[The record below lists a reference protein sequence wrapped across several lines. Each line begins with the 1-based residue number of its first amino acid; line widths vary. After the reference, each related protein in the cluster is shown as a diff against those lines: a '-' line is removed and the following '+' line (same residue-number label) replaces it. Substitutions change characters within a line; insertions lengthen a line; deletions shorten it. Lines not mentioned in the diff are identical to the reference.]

1 MKKEIFIH
9 FAFLVSLFIFVSII
23 RKYLSFSFWPFWAG
37 GIIGTL
43 LPDIDHILYVFFLR
57 PQELTSQRVSYML
70 TKRDFWG
77 SLNLLAETRS
87 ERTRLIFHTATFQL
101 IFLVLTFFVL
111 TSSGSLMGRGLVLA
125 FFLHLII
132 DQAVDLEATGSLSN
146 WFRNFPFWRPVDNR
160 QTLVWWGAGLI
171 VVLLFGFLL

>member
-9 FAFLVSLFIFVSII
+9 FAFFVSLFIFVSII
-23 RKYLSFSFWPFWAG
+23 RKYLSFSFWLFWAG

-43 LPDIDHILYVFFLR
+43 LPDLDHILYVFFLR

-87 ERTRLIFHTATFQL
+87 ERTKLIFHTATFQL
-101 IFLVLTFFVL
+101 IFLVLAFFVL

-125 FFLHLII
+125 FFLHLTV
-132 DQAVDLEATGSLSN
+132 DQAVDLASTGGLSN
-146 WFRNFPFWRPVDNR
+146 WFKNFPIELDAGK
-160 QTLVWWGAGLI
+160 QKTYWWAQI
-171 VVLLFGFLL
+171 VLLLIFSFFL

>member
-9 FAFLVSLFIFVSII
+9 FAFFVSLFIFVSII

-43 LPDIDHILYVFFLR
+43 LPDLDHILYVFFLR

-87 ERTRLIFHTATFQL
+87 ERTKLVFHTATFQL
-101 IFLVLTFFVL
+101 IFLVLAFFVL

-125 FFLHLII
+125 FTLHLSI
-132 DQAVDLEATGSLSN
+132 DQIVDINETGGLAN
-146 WFRNFPFWRPVDNR
+146 WFRNFPFWTPVDRR
-160 QTLVWWGAGLI
+160 QAMTWWGAGLL

>member
-9 FAFLVSLFIFVSII
+9 FAFFVSLFIFVSIA
-23 RKYLSFSFWPFWAG
+23 RGYLSFSSWQFFLG
-37 GIIGTL
+37 GLVGTI
-43 LPDIDHILYVFFLR
+43 LPDIDHLLYVFFLK
-57 PQELTSQRVSYML
+57 PQELTSQRVSYMVG
-70 TKRDFWG
+70 KKDIWG
-77 SLNLLAETRS
+77 GLELLAETRS
-87 ERTRLIFHTATFQL
+87 ERTKLIFHTATFQL

-125 FFLHLII
+125 FFLHLIV

-146 WFRNFPFWRPVDNR
+146 WFKNFPFWRPVDKR